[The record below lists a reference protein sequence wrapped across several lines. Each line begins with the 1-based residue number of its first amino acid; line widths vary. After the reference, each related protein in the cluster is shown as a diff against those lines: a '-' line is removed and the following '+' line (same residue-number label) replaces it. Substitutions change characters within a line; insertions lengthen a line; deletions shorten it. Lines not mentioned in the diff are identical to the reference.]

1 MKKTLFTF
9 LFSIVLS
16 QTKAQLVLPVNEET
30 KQAEIKE
37 VVEAT
42 GSTKT
47 DLYDRAIAW
56 INKFYPNPNGVIQTK
71 NPETGEIEGK
81 AQFKLKIIDKKGV
94 EHFEGIVGY
103 TITLNFKDGKFR
115 YTITRIHWKQ
125 ASYFDASKWM
135 DTNDPD
141 YNFEKYQSYIKQT
154 LDYFE
159 NLKKELV
166 QAVKNPPAK
175 KKDDW

>member
-1 MKKTLFTF
+1 MKKTLF
-9 LFSIVLS
+9 IVLLFFAFT
-16 QTKAQLVLPVNEET
+16 QLKAQLVLPVNEET

-37 VVEAT
+37 VVEAG
-42 GSTKT
+42 GSTKAE
-47 DLYDRAIAW
+47 LYDRAITW
-56 INKFYPNPNGVIQTK
+56 IYKFYSNPNGVIQSK
-71 NPETGEIEGK
+71 NQETGEIEGK

-115 YTITRIHWKQ
+115 YTISRIHWKQ

-135 DTNDPD
+135 DTKDPD

-154 LDYFE
+154 LEYFE

-175 KKDDW
+175 KNDDW